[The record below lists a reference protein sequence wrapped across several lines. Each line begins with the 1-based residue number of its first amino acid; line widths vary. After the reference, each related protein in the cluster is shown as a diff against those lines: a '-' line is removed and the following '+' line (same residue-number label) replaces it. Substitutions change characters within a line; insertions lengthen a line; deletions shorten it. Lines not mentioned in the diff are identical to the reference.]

1 MWRSPSRWR
10 ALVSAT
16 VILLGAFMLSARA
29 SDWFNTPL
37 IPAPPTN
44 PKETAA
50 AAAKLPANYRAL
62 IAEYIRGHNNYVI
75 RDAKIT
81 PPYERFGGLLHG
93 GTIPA
98 VCVAIYRNN
107 PFGILVRDNRVFTF
121 DSGKVHEIM
130 LGVEPCSDLSPFTEL
145 KHS

>member
-1 MWRSPSRWR
+1 MLS
-10 ALVSAT
+10 LAT
-16 VILLGAFMLSARA
+16 VLVLGACVLSARA

-37 IPAPPTN
+37 IPPPPTN

-50 AAAKLPANYRAL
+50 ATAKFPRNYRELLAQ
-62 IAEYIRGHNNYVI
+62 YIRTHNQYVI

-81 PPYERFGGLLHG
+81 PPYERYGGLLHG
-93 GTIPA
+93 GTIA
-98 VCVAIYRNN
+98 AICVAIYRNN

-121 DSGKVHEIM
+121 DNGQVHEIM